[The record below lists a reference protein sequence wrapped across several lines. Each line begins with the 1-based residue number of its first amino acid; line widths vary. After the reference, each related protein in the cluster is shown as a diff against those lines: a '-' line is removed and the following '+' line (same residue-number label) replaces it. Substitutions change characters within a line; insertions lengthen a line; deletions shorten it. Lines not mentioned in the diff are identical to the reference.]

1 MRFGCELHFYLH
13 SDTSF
18 PYFLEKRLCILA
30 IFSRLVPSYSL
41 NVKNKESE

>member
-18 PYFLEKRLCILA
+18 PYFLEKRLCILGHLFPA
-30 IFSRLVPSYSL
+30 RPQLFA
-41 NVKNKESE
+41 